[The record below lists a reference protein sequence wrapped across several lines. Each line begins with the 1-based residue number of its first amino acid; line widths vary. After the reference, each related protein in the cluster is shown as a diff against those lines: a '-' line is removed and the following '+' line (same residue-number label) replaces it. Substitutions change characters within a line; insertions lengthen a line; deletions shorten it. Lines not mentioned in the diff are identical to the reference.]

1 MWGRMDRSSSVG
13 FGECLT
19 IRRSGLIIARIR
31 VAGFHRLGETFHPG
45 SQPRQLRSQMI
56 AGLGM
61 KTGSPVIFVTEALQL
76 ALKRFDTTVR
86 LPQVVDKNERSHQ
99 KQAQIPNLTDLTR
112 DVRDPLVETRGKLAK
127 IRFLTLLA
135 TDREVAAIE
144 RNGDA

>member
-1 MWGRMDRSSSVG
+1 MDGSSSVG
-13 FGECLT
+13 FGKRVT
-19 IRRSGLIIARIR
+19 IRREWLVIARIK

-45 SQPRQLRSQMI
+45 SQPRQLRGQMI

-61 KTGSPVIFVTEALQL
+61 KTGGPMILVAEALQL
-76 ALKRFDTTVR
+76 PLKRFDTTVR

-99 KQAQIPNLTDLTR
+99 KQAQIANLTDLRR